1 MKQIEQQILSSN
13 SSSPL
18 ERLGE
23 AIFPKKELA
32 QLVISACHQFNI
44 DTIVVSPGSRN
55 APLTIGFSNHSE
67 IETLSVVDERCAAF
81 FALGIAQ
88 QKQKPVAVLCTSGS
102 ALLNYYPAIAE
113 AFYSNIPLVVISAD
127 RPKHLIDIGD
137 GQTIRQENVFE
148 NHILFSANL
157 IENPKF
163 IARNSQLIGE
173 ALQIATSQ
181 KGPVHIN
188 VPFDEP
194 LYETV
199 NELKTFHFPNISM
212 SSLDNSNINYQNL
225 AKIWN
230 TSDKK
235 MLVIGVNYPDEEL
248 HNLMNLYSDDESVLI
263 FTETTSNLYHK
274 KAVNSIDQLIFSLV
288 DTQFQEL
295 QPDILITFG
304 GMIVSKRVKKFLR
317 EYQPKHHWN
326 IDEKKATN
334 TFFSLSEFIQ
344 TKPVDFFSN
353 FNRIITKKK
362 SDYQPKWLKIRDYRR
377 EKHSEYLS
385 QIEHSDFKVFE
396 QVLKSIPHNSDLQI
410 SNSAIIRYAQL
421 FELKNTLRVFCNR
434 GTSGID
440 GSTSTAIG
448 AAFASENQTIFITG
462 DLSFFYDSNALW
474 NKNIPNNFRIVLI
487 NNSGGGIFK
496 IIPGPSTTNAAKYF
510 ETPHCLTAE
519 HLCKMYGFDYLQ
531 ASSTEIVTKTLN
543 GFYAQSEK
551 PKILEIF
558 TPSAEN
564 DLILKEYFKYIK

>member
-1 MKQIEQQILSSN
+1 MY
-13 SSSPL
+13 
-18 ERLGE
+18 
-23 AIFPKKELA
+23 PKKELA
-32 QLVISACHQFNI
+32 QLVISACYQFDI
-44 DTIVVSPGSRN
+44 DTVVISPGSRN
-55 APLTIGFSNHSE
+55 APLTIGFSNHKK
-67 IETLSVVDERCAAF
+67 IETLSIVDERCAAF

-148 NHILFSANL
+148 NHILCSANL

-163 IARNSQLIGE
+163 NPRNAQLIGE
-173 ALQIATSQ
+173 ALQVATSQ

-199 NELKTFHFPNISM
+199 EELKNFHFPRIS
-212 SSLDNSNINYQNL
+212 SSFLDNENIAYNKFAN
-225 AKIWN
+225 IWN
-230 TSDKK
+230 TLPKK
-235 MLVIGVNYPDEEL
+235 MILVGVNYPDAAL
-248 HNLMNLYSDDESVLI
+248 HQLMDFYADDDSVLI
-263 FTETTSNLYHK
+263 FTETTSNLHHK
-274 KAVNSIDQLIFSLV
+274 KAIDSIDQLIFSLNEEG
-288 DTQFQEL
+288 FQDL

-304 GMIVSKRVKKFLR
+304 GMIISKRVKKFLR
-317 EYQPKHHWN
+317 EYPPKHHWD
-326 IDEKKATN
+326 IDERKATN
-334 TFFSLSEFIQ
+334 TYFCLTDFIQ
-344 TKPVDFFSN
+344 TNPTNFFIN
-353 FNRIITKKK
+353 FNAKILSLE
-362 SDYQPKWLKIRDYRR
+362 SDYQSKWLIIRDKRR
-377 EKHSEYLS
+377 EKHAEYLS
-385 QIEHSDFKVFE
+385 KIEHSDFKVFE
-396 QVLKSIPHNSDLQI
+396 QILQSVPNHSQLQI

-421 FELKNTLRVFCNR
+421 FTINKTVEVYCNR

-448 AAFASENQTIFITG
+448 AAFANAKQTICITG

-474 NKNIPNNFRIVLI
+474 NQNIPISFRIILI

-496 IIPGPSTTNAAKYF
+496 IIPGPSTTNASTYF

-519 HLCKMYGFDYLQ
+519 HLCKMYGFEYQKAYSTATVEKELQ
-531 ASSTEIVTKTLN
+531 
-543 GFYAQSEK
+543 GFYTASKQ

-558 TPSAEN
+558 TPSVEN
-564 DLILKEYFKYIK
+564 DKILKEYFKYIQ